1 MESHFVTEAAAAR
14 TSGRSLR
21 VTAINLIG
29 PLTMLGGV
37 AWAFVQPYRITLLHP
52 HGQGF
57 WWLFAEPPLYVVLV
71 GLGFALL
78 VAPGL
83 VADRADAGDAT
94 ESGVR
99 PL

>member
-14 TSGRSLR
+14 TSRRTAR

-37 AWAFVQPYRITLLHP
+37 AWAFLQPYRLTLLHP
-52 HGQGF
+52 YGEGF

-78 VAPGL
+78 VAPG
-83 VADRADAGDAT
+83 VIADLEEAEDAARG
-94 ESGVR
+94 
-99 PL
+99 

>member
-1 MESHFVTEAAAAR
+1 MESHFVTEAAAER
-14 TSGRSLR
+14 SSHRSLR
-21 VTAINLIG
+21 ATAINLIG

-37 AWAFVQPYRITLLHP
+37 VWAFVQPYRLTLLHP

-57 WWLFAEPPLYVVLV
+57 WWLFSEPPLYVVLV

-83 VADRADAGDAT
+83 IADLDEARDAAA
-94 ESGVR
+94 R
-99 PL
+99 